1 MTGFQRFA
9 WVALFAALGACATGS
24 GGAGPDST
32 ADEVQSVSL
41 GEGEQTLGRVAE
53 ANIPLEQCGM
63 ILWTLEAQRPV
74 PVFRFI
80 SGKEGSI
87 VLGLRPVSLDLQ
99 SFSGASD
106 FGVFENQLF
115 RSDDGLEVEIT
126 ARFGVGFSG
135 GAYLESGLIKVRDPS
150 GWSVITP
157 AAGIAGCR

>member
-1 MTGFQRFA
+1 MRAFQRFA
-9 WVALFAALGACATGS
+9 SVALFAALGACATAT
-24 GGAGPDST
+24 GGARSGDS
-32 ADEVQSVSL
+32 
-41 GEGEQTLGRVAE
+41 GEEAPSISIGDGEQTLGRVAE
-53 ANIPLEQCGM
+53 ANIPLEECGM
-63 ILWTLEAQRPV
+63 ILWMLEVQRPV

-80 SGKEGSI
+80 AGKKGSI
-87 VLGLRPVSLDLQ
+87 VLGQRPVSLDLL

-106 FGVFENQLF
+106 FGVFENQIF
-115 RSDDGLEVEIT
+115 RSEDGLEVEIT